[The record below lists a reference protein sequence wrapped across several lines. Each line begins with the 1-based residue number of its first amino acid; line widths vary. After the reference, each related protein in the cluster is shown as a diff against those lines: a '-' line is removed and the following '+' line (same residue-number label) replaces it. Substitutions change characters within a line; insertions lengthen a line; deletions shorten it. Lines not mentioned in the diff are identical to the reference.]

1 MEKTS
6 MNKQPRR
13 GSNHL
18 HIKAPVIL
26 RDVTVFQRR
35 QQVGEGTYGYVSFF
49 NEERCDSVLLACALF
64 CIVFVAD
71 VFLFMYWFDQLGK
84 SSRKRERRFGK
95 TNIVN
100 FLSRPLLTKI
110 LFNQ

>member
-1 MEKTS
+1 MGTS
-6 MNKQPRR
+6 LFLMK
-13 GSNHL
+13 
-18 HIKAPVIL
+18 
-26 RDVTVFQRR
+26 RDVTPFF
-35 QQVGEGTYGYVSFF
+35 VGLCF
-49 NEERCDSVLLACALF
+49 VLYS
-64 CIVFVAD
+64 FVAV